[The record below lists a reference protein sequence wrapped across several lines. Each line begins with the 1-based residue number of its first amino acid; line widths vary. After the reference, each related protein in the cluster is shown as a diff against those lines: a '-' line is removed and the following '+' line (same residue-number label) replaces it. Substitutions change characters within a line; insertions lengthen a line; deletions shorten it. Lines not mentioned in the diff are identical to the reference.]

1 MKYWKLTV
9 LAMTAITVSSP
20 AQNAGN
26 HNPAFS
32 VPNTFIG
39 GEPYIFIGEND
50 GEVFEPR
57 TPVGLQLRNPPGK
70 DEPYN
75 GSTTLQWSSSSS
87 GVLAF
92 DEEDSMTG
100 FKEEDRE
107 TGTAKTDGP
116 WTWTN
121 DNQANFHDDT
131 VYLQGSASAEPG
143 TVTLESFHSE
153 DPNDKFTKDLTL
165 LKVDLEASEY
175 AEQSPFIGASRS
187 DSLALP
193 FQLDQSE
200 EESEGITL
208 GVNNDDDDL
217 SGIAD
222 MTQIAGDTNVSGEND
237 SAAVRIR
244 FSAIDSINNGTVSI
258 ELKKTSGEFGT
269 RLWKDRFDKS
279 HTMLVAAA
287 TTGIELT
294 PADSNADI
302 GINGSANGATTK
314 SWDLS
319 DSTEKADLLD
329 IINNRK
335 VLWLEGLSTGEGE
348 IALKLEIGG
357 AEVFEDK
364 IKVTVVE
371 SKTVKNQTVAYADAV
386 KNTHFGAVSNS
397 DSVRNYHGGDDVIIP
412 IAFYPG
418 AESRSEP
425 TTYDVVAP
433 SERNSLKAIMDS
445 RGLRAYVVS
454 SIVDQAGQPSAG
466 GFAYADI
473 GALVIIADAGD
484 VEYVHEYTHLRGQIE
499 HTCVTD
505 NYMWGDG

>member
-1 MKYWKLTV
+1 MKLMYQPCGLEPA
-9 LAMTAITVSSP
+9 LDPITA
-20 AQNAGN
+20 
-26 HNPAFS
+26 AFFWRS
-32 VPNTFIG
+32 KA
-39 GEPYIFIGEND
+39 D
-50 GEVFEPR
+50 
-57 TPVGLQLRNPPGK
+57 
-70 DEPYN
+70 
-75 GSTTLQWSSSSS
+75 
-87 GVLAF
+87 
-92 DEEDSMTG
+92 
-100 FKEEDRE
+100 
-107 TGTAKTDGP
+107 
-116 WTWTN
+116 
-121 DNQANFHDDT
+121 
-131 VYLQGSASAEPG
+131 
-143 TVTLESFHSE
+143 
-153 DPNDKFTKDLTL
+153 TL

-175 AEQSPFIGASRS
+175 AEQSPFIGASGS
-187 DSLALP
+187 DSSALP
-193 FQLDQSE
+193 FQLDQSA
-200 EESEGITL
+200 EESDGIKL
-208 GVNNDDDDL
+208 GVNNDDDDS
-217 SGIAD
+217 SGTAD
-222 MTQIAGDTNVSGEND
+222 MTQISGDTNVSGEND

-244 FSAIDSINNGTVSI
+244 FTAIDSINNGTVSI
-258 ELKKTSGEFGT
+258 ELRKTSGEFGA

-279 HTMLVAAA
+279 YTMLVAAK

-294 PADSNADI
+294 PSDSNADI

-425 TTYDVVAP
+425 TTYDVVAW
-433 SERNSLKAIMDS
+433 SERDSLKAIMDS

-454 SIVDQAGQPSAG
+454 SILDQAGNPSVG
-466 GFAYADI
+466 GFAYTDI

-505 NYMWGDG
+505 NYMWGDGCGHVPSGIFTDATQSQHDLVF